1 MTEKYNYHILL
12 YTIIK
17 IKYSNLSKGDDRGGV
32 GEVYA
37 AKRADD
43 GERSDGEVAEGRPES
58 CGAGAPT

>member
-1 MTEKYNYHILL
+1 ML